1 MQAWL
6 IAVSDRA
13 ADWAEAGYQ
22 DYVGRMRG
30 RLDLRYQ
37 GLKLARRGK
46 GFSDVQARRDESAR
60 LIAKVPAGGW
70 RVALDR
76 SGKPWS
82 SRQLAE
88 QLQRWQQ
95 DARLPCFLIGGPDGI
110 EEADLV
116 QCEQRWSLGALTL
129 PHALARVVVAEQLY
143 RAQCILDNH
152 PYHR

>member
-1 MQAWL
+1 MRAWL

-13 ADWAEAGYQ
+13 AEWAEAGYQ
-22 DYVGRMRG
+22 DYAARLRG

-37 GLKLARRGK
+37 QVKLARRGK
-46 GFSDVQARRDESAR
+46 GFSDSQARLDESTR
-60 LIAKVPAGGW
+60 LLAKVPSGGW
-70 RVALDR
+70 RIALDR
-76 SGKPWS
+76 SGKAWS

-88 QLQRWQQ
+88 QLQRWQT
-95 DARLPCFLIGGPDGI
+95 DSRLPCFLIGGPDGI
-110 EEADLV
+110 ESTDLA